1 MIKRFIRM
9 EYGIAFLL
17 LLLIY
22 WKLDFSLWLF
32 FILLLVPDLTMV
44 GYAMNPKM
52 GAIIYNF
59 GHSLIIPFLFLIIS
73 FSISNEFIVMLALI
87 WTAHIL
93 MDRCFGF
100 GLKYEHSFK
109 NTHLQR
115 L

>member
-1 MIKRFIRM
+1 MIKLFIRV

-17 LLLIY
+17 LLFIY
-22 WKLDFSLWLF
+22 MRLDFSLWLF

-44 GYAMNPKM
+44 GYAMNKKI
-52 GAIIYNF
+52 GAVIYNF
-59 GHSLIIPFLFLIIS
+59 GHTLIIPFLLLIVS
-73 FSISNEFIVMLALI
+73 FSSSNELVVMFSLI

-100 GLKYEHSFK
+100 GLKYEDTFK

-115 L
+115 I

>member
-1 MIKRFIRM
+1 MIKLLIRV
-9 EYGIAFLL
+9 EYGVAFLL
-17 LLLIY
+17 LLFIY
-22 WKLDFSLWLF
+22 WQLDFSLWFF
-32 FILLLVPDLTMV
+32 FILLLVPDITMV
-44 GYAMNPKM
+44 GYVMNPKM

-59 GHSLIIPFLFLIIS
+59 GHSLIIPYLLFIVS
-73 FSISNEFIVMLALI
+73 FGTSNELLVMSAFI

>member
-1 MIKRFIRM
+1 MIKLLIRV
-9 EYGIAFLL
+9 EYSIAFLL
-17 LLLIY
+17 LLFIY

-44 GYAMNPKM
+44 GYVMNKKI
-52 GAIIYNF
+52 GSLIYNF
-59 GHSLIIPFLFLIIS
+59 GHTFIIPFLLLIVS
-73 FSISNEFIVMLALI
+73 FSISNEFVVMLALI
-87 WTAHIL
+87 WIAHIL

-100 GLKYEHSFK
+100 GLKYEDTFK

>member
-1 MIKRFIRM
+1 MIKLFIRV
-9 EYGIAFLL
+9 EYGVAFLL
-17 LLLIY
+17 LLIIY
-22 WKLDFSLWLF
+22 LKLDFSLWLF

-44 GYAMNPKM
+44 GYVMNKKI
-52 GAIIYNF
+52 GSLIYNF
-59 GHSLIIPFLFLIIS
+59 GHSLIIPILLLIVS
-73 FSISNEFIVMLALI
+73 FSISNELVVMLTLI

-100 GLKYEHSFK
+100 GLKYEDTFK